1 MRNTV
6 CTLVL
11 SHDPLSHDPLLPIEK
26 QGITGQD
33 CVYMLYN
40 NCICNDKG
48 PMGRVRDSLFILY
61 YIYVICY
68 NLLTYLLT
76 QLYMV
81 IRYGHINE
89 RYMYSLY
96 MSWSMQNFIDLWL
109 AHVYR
114 ICPV

>member
-40 NCICNDKG
+40 NCICSDKG

-96 MSWSMQNFIDLWL
+96 MS
-109 AHVYR
+109 
-114 ICPV
+114 